1 VVGIKTGWDRGLS
14 WEECKRILDQALAKA
29 LNPSPSVADVNSLGY
44 LAVLYTQLYNGC
56 RVKEALVAVG
66 GWLEDGQN
74 VREVRVQKRKDNK
87 YRTVIVPKIIPR
99 DAINTLALKVSNIKV
114 YANRLGL
121 NTHTLRYAFITK
133 CLKEGHNPA
142 VVAKITGHKRL
153 DQLLTYVQ
161 NREAEEIL
169 KNFVPGAGGSPSVDG
184 DRVEVKK

>member
-1 VVGIKTGWDRGLS
+1 M
-14 WEECKRILDQALAKA
+14 
-29 LNPSPSVADVNSLGY
+29 NPSPSVADVNALGY

-56 RVKEALVAVG
+56 RVKEALIAVC
-66 GWLEDGQN
+66 GWLDDGQN
-74 VREVRVQKRKDNK
+74 VRSIRVEKRKDNK
-87 YRTVIVPKIIPR
+87 HRTVIVPKIIPR
-99 DAINTLALKVSNIKV
+99 DAINTLALKVQNVKV

-161 NREAEEIL
+161 AREAEEIL
-169 KNFVPGAGGSPSVDG
+169 KNFVPGAGGSPSADG
-184 DRVEVKK
+184 HTFQGKT